1 MHGLIQAN
9 ELISKDEGLHTQ
21 FSCLLYS
28 MIKNKPSEETVKNI
42 IKEAVDI
49 ELAFQRVALSKGQ
62 LGLKYDQMTSYIQFN
77 ADFIITQLGY
87 SKIYNTKNP
96 FPHMDNLGTCTQTN
110 FFEARNAD
118 YQFGNDTNFNIVQD
132 F

>member
-28 MIKNKPSEETVKNI
+28 MIKNKPTEETVKNI

-87 SKIYNTKNP
+87 SKIYNAKNP